1 MDLTDKELTDEDP
14 MDNELI
20 DIRYWEKSSWTDK
33 KSTEQGPTEN
43 ELGYREVENQYRR
56 NQPTENQTCKVYGTN
71 PKETGV
77 EGTCVAV
84 LRAWAKKMVQIPF
97 FFIENWWKQ
106 IWRSELTDKGLLKT
120 AGALINCGQIP
131 PNPPSA

>member
-56 NQPTENQTCKVYGTN
+56 NQPTENQTCKVLYGTN

-77 EGTCVAV
+77 ERTCVAA
-84 LRAWAKKMVQIPF
+84 LRARAKKMVQMLVSFYREPVKTNLRQWT
-97 FFIENWWKQ
+97 NWQ
-106 IWRSELTDKGLLKT
+106 RTVE
-120 AGALINCGQIP
+120 
-131 PNPPSA
+131 